1 MKKVLMTFIMLL
13 MISISSFAVVPF
25 AYTDIME
32 YSSTVPFGLDNYP
45 EETQS
50 LLTDNSFLYKRYNY
64 FVLVIDTCLKR
75 DYVICFMTYSDALTF
90 IKESATAISN
100 NKKWERFLY
109 EQCALHYP
117 TLTSQISDGYIIEYH
132 IYSKR

>member
-1 MKKVLMTFIMLL
+1 MKKILIAFVMLL
-13 MISISSFAVVPF
+13 MISICSFATVPF

-50 LLTDNSFLYKRYNY
+50 LLIDNPFLYKRYNY

-75 DYVICFMTYSDALTF
+75 DYVICFMNYSDALTF
-90 IKESATAISN
+90 IKESAIAINN

-109 EQCALHYP
+109 EQCTLHYP
-117 TLTSQISDGYIIEYH
+117 TLTLEIMNGFIVEYH
-132 IYSKR
+132 VYSKR